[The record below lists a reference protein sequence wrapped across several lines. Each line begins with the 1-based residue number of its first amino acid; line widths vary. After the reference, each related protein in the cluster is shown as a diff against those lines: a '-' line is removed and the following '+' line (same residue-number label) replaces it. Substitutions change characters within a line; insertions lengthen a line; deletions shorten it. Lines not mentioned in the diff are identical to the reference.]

1 MKLREL
7 VDVMN
12 IADVRV
18 ASTTIRGLLPEQS
31 LDMFH
36 KDADPLLRQYGERE
50 VDHITNVCKLAL
62 VVWIK

>member
-1 MKLREL
+1 MKLLEL

-18 ASTTIRGLLPEQS
+18 ASKTIRALLPEQP

-36 KDADPLLRQYGERE
+36 KDADPILRQYGERE
-50 VDHITNVCKLAL
+50 VESITNVCKLAL
-62 VVWIK
+62 VIWIK